1 MKKFLKILG
10 IIFVGLILTIILG
23 YYNFRYT
30 AEDVVVKNNMTQDEY
45 GWFVDV
51 PNEQATIIMYQGAL
65 VDAKAYLPLAASIAE
80 KGFDI
85 YIMDSWFDLPI
96 FGINQA
102 QNIIDREPL
111 QNVILMGH
119 SLGGVVGS
127 QVALSNS
134 NIEGVVLLASY
145 PAEGTDLS
153 NSTMKVLSIVGNQ
166 DQVINRENY
175 DNSEIRLPATTQKV
189 VIDGGNHSQFGD
201 YGFQKGDG
209 IATIS
214 KEAQWQQVAD
224 EVCQMFSK

>member
-10 IIFVGLILTIILG
+10 IIFVGLMLTIILG

-102 QNIIDREPL
+102 QNIIDREQL

-153 NSTMKVLSIVGNQ
+153 NSTMKVL
-166 DQVINRENY
+166 
-175 DNSEIRLPATTQKV
+175 
-189 VIDGGNHSQFGD
+189 
-201 YGFQKGDG
+201 
-209 IATIS
+209 
-214 KEAQWQQVAD
+214 
-224 EVCQMFSK
+224 